1 MDKRVR
7 DSVAAMLDLIEDS
20 AGHGA
25 DMVFYMNTMRDALKV
40 EGKTLK
46 DVANYIRQDVMVIEG
61 MESVPHNLEVEQRI
75 DLYKEWLGQIKAS
88 PVSSHFPF
96 KETKFIDSVGQWLD
110 AGRELTPKQRR
121 WFLDICRRANVQ
133 TE

>member
-1 MDKRVR
+1 MDKMVR
-7 DSVAAMLDLIEDS
+7 DSVAALLDLVEES
-20 AGHGA
+20 RGHGA
-25 DMVFYMNTMRDALKV
+25 DVVFYVNTIHDVLAA

-75 DLYKEWLGQIKAS
+75 DLYKEWLAAIKAS

-121 WFLDICRRANVQ
+121 WFLDICKRANVR